1 MSLSTDQTSRRAS
14 IVSHASMVYRQLSF
28 EDDLFTAK
36 VYKRNYRNTRL
47 QRLHKKTPDVESG
60 TTVPQDPGS
69 DHESIIPQQSNEETT
84 EDDFGQDNFNVKEIR
99 TVEHRGGSS
108 TCLAPPPPLLTL
120 ASSAHMLSP
129 PSSSPTNSY
138 LNKSLPE
145 PPHSSLSSQSS
156 LRSASGYS
164 PITNLIRAGVETED
178 KWVKRQLAR
187 LSGWSKSCSVHAA
200 IFDGDVE
207 LVHSQISFT
216 EMHDNASEVVE
227 QVIGGT
233 HDSWRP
239 LHTATLKNNLRMVYL
254 LLGKGAF
261 VQSETKFGIQ
271 AIHLAAKIGSIE
283 IVAALIDAGADVNCM
298 DAYGR
303 QPLHYLL
310 GSRDEPYILEYLTER
325 GADIRGILYAEKHAQ
340 LHLACMKNYVGNL
353 NVLVAASER
362 IGTPFSPAEIESA
375 LDKAILNGSALSV
388 EYLLL
393 QGVSPYESRSDGGT
407 GVQRFGWRF
416 YRTAHRDLYVEE
428 RILRLLLEYNDL
440 FEDYHEGG
448 TIPSSLFRPGIKPYG
463 LEVGE

>member
-1 MSLSTDQTSRRAS
+1 
-14 IVSHASMVYRQLSF
+14 MVYRQLTF

-47 QRLHKKTPDVESG
+47 QRLRKKKPDVESG
-60 TTVPQDPGS
+60 ATVPQDPDS
-69 DHESIIPQQSNEETT
+69 DHETIIPKQINEETA
-84 EDDFGQDNFNVKEIR
+84 EDDLGQDNFNVKEIQ
-99 TVEHRGGSS
+99 TLEHHGGSS
-108 TCLAPPPPLLTL
+108 TRLAPSPPLLIS

-129 PSSSPTNSY
+129 PGSSPTNSS
-138 LNKSLPE
+138 LNKALPKTLYSILRS
-145 PPHSSLSSQSS
+145 HSSLRSLSS
-156 LRSASGYS
+156 LRSASGSS

-207 LVHSQISFT
+207 LVHSQISFA

-227 QVIGGT
+227 QVIGST

-298 DAYGR
+298 DAYGS

-310 GSRDEPYILEYLTER
+310 GSRDEPYILEYLMER

-353 NVLVAASER
+353 NVLVAASEG
-362 IGTPFSPAEIESA
+362 IGTPFSPTEIESA

-393 QGVSPYESRSDGGT
+393 QGVSPYECRSDGGT

-416 YRTAHRDLYVEE
+416 YRTAHCDLYVEE
-428 RILRLLLEYNDL
+428 RILQLLLEYNDL

-448 TIPSSLFRPGIKPYG
+448 TIPSSLFRLGIKPYG
-463 LEVGE
+463 LEAGE